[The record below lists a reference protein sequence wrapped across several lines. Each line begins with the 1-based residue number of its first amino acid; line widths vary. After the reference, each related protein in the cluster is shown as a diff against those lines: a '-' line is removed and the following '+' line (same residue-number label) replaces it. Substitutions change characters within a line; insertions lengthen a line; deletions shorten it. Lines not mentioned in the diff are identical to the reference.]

1 MVSSNLPYFS
11 VVIPIYNEEKYLRDC
26 LQSVA
31 DQCFSDFEV
40 LMINDGSQ
48 DSSVTIC
55 KQFTKIDPRFKL
67 IEQKNRGLSGARNTG
82 IRHAVG
88 TFIAFLD
95 SDDLWHPD
103 KLKAHY
109 YLHQLHSDISMSYSQ
124 SELINMD
131 NSLINIQQQPKI
143 TDISISDIYC
153 RNPVGNGSSAVI
165 ERKILKEIGFHQQ
178 HSHHDL
184 QFFDESL
191 IQSEDIEC
199 WIRLHTKT
207 HLKIEGIAFPLTMY
221 RVNNQ
226 GLSSSYKK
234 QLQNWF
240 KMTEKIHNY
249 NPELIKLYKNK
260 ALAYQFRY
268 ISRWAIIKKQK
279 QESFYYITQ
288 ALRTHP
294 QMMIEEPIR
303 TIITLGASI
312 LLITLPKK
320 TFKWLFI
327 FVQQKLGRYL
337 QRQSH

>member
-11 VVIPIYNEEKYLRDC
+11 IVIPIYNEEKYLRDS
-26 LQSVA
+26 LQSVV
-31 DQCFSDFEV
+31 DQHFDDFEV
-40 LMINDGSQ
+40 LMVNDGSQ
-48 DSSVTIC
+48 DNSANIC
-55 KQFTKIDPRFKL
+55 KDFIKIDHRFKL

-82 IRHAVG
+82 IRHAKG
-88 TFIAFLD
+88 KFIAFLD

-109 YLHQLHSDISMSYSQ
+109 YLHQLHPRISMSYSQ

-131 NSLINIQQQPKI
+131 NTLINLQQQPKI
-143 TDISISDIYC
+143 TNITISDIYC
-153 RNPVGNGSSAVI
+153 RNPIGNGSSAVI
-165 ERKILKEIGFHQQ
+165 KHTILKKIGFHNEK
-178 HSHHDL
+178 SHQDL

-191 IQSEDIEC
+191 IQSEDVEC
-199 WIRLHTKT
+199 WIRLYTQT
-207 HLKIEGIAFPLTMY
+207 HLNVEGLAFPLTMY

-226 GLSSSYKK
+226 GLSSGYKK

-240 KMTEKIHNY
+240 EMTEKIHNY
-249 NPELIKLYKNK
+249 NPELVKLYKNK

-279 QESFYYITQ
+279 QESIYYITQ

-294 QMMIEEPIR
+294 KMMIEEPIR
-303 TIITLGASI
+303 TIITLGSSI

>member
-1 MVSSNLPYFS
+1 MVFSNLPYFS
-11 VVIPIYNEEKYLRDC
+11 IVIPIYNEEKYLRDC
-26 LQSVA
+26 LQSVV

-48 DSSVTIC
+48 DSSATIC
-55 KQFTKIDPRFKL
+55 KQFTEIDPRFKL

-82 IRHAVG
+82 IRHAIG
-88 TFIAFLD
+88 KYIAFLD

-109 YLHQLHSDISMSYSQ
+109 YLHQLHPDISMSYSQ

-143 TDISISDIYC
+143 TNISISDIYC

-165 ERKILKEIGFHQQ
+165 KNKILKEIGFHQQ
-178 HSHHDL
+178 HSHQEL

-199 WIRLHTKT
+199 WIRLYTKT
-207 HLKIEGIAFPLTMY
+207 DLKIEGIPFPLTMY

-226 GLSSSYKK
+226 GLSSDYKK
-234 QLQNWF
+234 QLKNWF
-240 KMTEKIHNY
+240 KMTDKIYIY
-249 NPELIKLYKNK
+249 NPELVKQNKNK

-279 QESFYYITQ
+279 SESIYYITQ

-294 QMMIEEPIR
+294 QMMIEEPVR
-303 TIITLGASI
+303 TIITLGSSI

-320 TFKWLFI
+320 IFKWLFI
-327 FVQQKLGRYL
+327 FVQQKLGHHL